1 MKQFTDAERERISR
15 AVQQAERVTKAEIVP
30 MIVPASALYRE
41 AGYRTGL
48 MLALLALAIL
58 LTIEIHWLPL
68 PWGWHA
74 GNAGWLLL
82 AVVAAYGFGQ
92 WLGRVPNVIRFVTS
106 RERMAHKVTLRAE
119 QAFYKH
125 GLHNTKGRTGILIL
139 VSLLERRVHVLADK
153 GINDRVPAGT
163 WDGLVNGIVDGI
175 RNGHAI
181 DAICA
186 AIAKCGDILAQVS
199 PAGSGANPNELPDTL
214 IQEP

>member
-1 MKQFTDAERERISR
+1 MKSFTDAEQERIR
-15 AVQQAERVTKAEIVP
+15 QAVQQAEQVTRGEIVP

-48 MLALLALAIL
+48 ILALLALAFL
-58 LTIEIHWLPL
+58 LTIEIYWL

-82 AVVAAYGFGQ
+82 AVVASYGLGQ
-92 WLGRVPNVIRFVTS
+92 WLGRIPMVIRLVTS

-125 GLHNTKGRTGILIL
+125 GLHHTKGHTGILIL
-139 VSLLERRVHVLADK
+139 VSMLERRVHVLADK
-153 GINDRVPAGT
+153 GINDHVPAGT
-163 WDGLVNGIVDGI
+163 WDGLVNGIIDGI
-175 RNGHAI
+175 RTGNAT

-186 AIAKCGDILAQVS
+186 AIAKCGALLAEVAPS
-199 PAGSGANPNELPDTL
+199 RSGDNPNELPDTL

>member
-1 MKQFTDAERERISR
+1 MKPFTDAERERIR
-15 AVQQAERVTKAEIVP
+15 QAVQQAERVTKGEIVP

-48 MLALLALAIL
+48 ILALLSLALL
-58 LTIEIHWLPL
+58 LTIEIYWL

-82 AVVAAYGFGQ
+82 AVVISYGLGQ
-92 WLGRVPNVIRFVTS
+92 WLGRVPMVVRLVTS
-106 RERMAHKVTLRAE
+106 RERMAHKVALRAE

-125 GLHNTKGRTGILIL
+125 GLHQTKGRTGVLIL
-139 VSLLERRVHVLADK
+139 VSILERRVHILADK
-153 GINDRVPAGT
+153 GINDHVPAGT
-163 WDGLVNGIVDGI
+163 WDGLVNGILDGI
-175 RNGHAI
+175 RTGQAT

-186 AIAKCGDILAQVS
+186 AIAKCGALLAQVS
-199 PAGSGANPNELPDTL
+199 PAGSGGNPNELPDAL

>member
-1 MKQFTDAERERISR
+1 MKSFTDAEQERIR
-15 AVQQAERVTKAEIVP
+15 QAVQQAEQVTRGEIVP

-48 MLALLALAIL
+48 ILALLTLALL
-58 LTIEIHWLPL
+58 LTIEIYWL

-82 AVVAAYGFGQ
+82 AVVASYGLGQ
-92 WLGRVPNVIRFVTS
+92 WLGRVPMVIRLVTS
-106 RERMAHKVTLRAE
+106 RERMAHKVALRAE

-125 GLHNTKGRTGILIL
+125 GLHHTKGHTGILIL
-139 VSLLERRVHVLADK
+139 VSMLERRVHVLADK
-153 GINDRVPAGT
+153 GINDHVPAGT
-163 WDGLVNGIVDGI
+163 WDGLVNGIIDGI
-175 RNGHAI
+175 RTGNAT

-186 AIAKCGDILAQVS
+186 AIAKCGALLAEVAPS
-199 PAGSGANPNELPDTL
+199 RSGDNPNELPDTL

>member
-1 MKQFTDAERERISR
+1 MQSFTEAEQEQIRR
-15 AVQQAERVTKAEIVP
+15 AVQEAERVTKGEIVP

-48 MLALLALAIL
+48 MLALLALALL
-58 LTIEIHWLPL
+58 LTIEIYWL

-82 AVVAAYGFGQ
+82 AVVASYGLGQ
-92 WLGRVPNVIRFVTS
+92 WLGRVPRVIRLVTS

-119 QAFYKH
+119 QAFYQH

-153 GINDRVPAGT
+153 GLNDRVPAGT
-163 WDGLVNGIVDGI
+163 WDGLVNGILDGI
-175 RNGHAI
+175 RTGQAT

-186 AIAKCGDILAQVS
+186 AIAKCGTLLAQVS
-199 PAGSGANPNELPDTL
+199 PAGSGDNPNELPDTL

>member
-1 MKQFTDAERERISR
+1 MKPFTDAERERIR
-15 AVQQAERVTKAEIVP
+15 QAVQQAERVTKGEIVP
-30 MIVPASALYRE
+30 MIVPSSALYRE

-48 MLALLALAIL
+48 MLALLALALL
-58 LTIEIHWLPL
+58 LTIEIYWL

-82 AVVAAYGFGQ
+82 AVVAAYGLGQ
-92 WLGRVPNVIRFVTS
+92 WLGRVPRVIRLVTS
-106 RERMAHKVTLRAE
+106 RERMVHKVTLRAE

-125 GLHNTKGRTGILIL
+125 GLHNTKGGTGILIL

-153 GINDRVPAGT
+153 GLNDRVPAGT
-163 WDGLVNGIVDGI
+163 WDGLVNGIIDGI
-175 RNGHAI
+175 RNGQAT

-186 AIAKCGDILAQVS
+186 AIAKCGSLLAQVS
-199 PAGSGANPNELPDTL
+199 PVGSGDNPNELPDTL

>member
-1 MKQFTDAERERISR
+1 MKPFTDAERERIR
-15 AVQQAERVTKAEIVP
+15 QAVQQAERITKGEIVP

-48 MLALLALAIL
+48 MLALLVLALL
-58 LTIEIHWLPL
+58 LTIEIYWL

-74 GNAGWLLL
+74 GNAGVLLL
-82 AVVAAYGFGQ
+82 AVVAADGLGQ
-92 WLGRVPNVIRFVTS
+92 MLGRVPWVNRLVPA

-153 GINDRVPAGT
+153 SINDRVPTGT
-163 WDGLVNGIVDGI
+163 WDGLVNGILDGI
-175 RNGHAI
+175 RTGQAT

-186 AIAKCGDILAQVS
+186 AIAKSGALLAQVS
-199 PAGSGANPNELPDTL
+199 PAGSGDNPNELPDTL

>member
-1 MKQFTDAERERISR
+1 MKPFTDAERERIR
-15 AVQQAERVTKAEIVP
+15 QAVQQAEQVTKGEIVP

-48 MLALLALAIL
+48 MLALLMLALL
-58 LTIEIHWLPL
+58 LTIEIYWL
-68 PWGWHA
+68 PWGWYA
-74 GNAGWLLL
+74 GNAGVLLL
-82 AVVAAYGFGQ
+82 AVVVAYGLGQ
-92 WLGRVPNVIRFVTS
+92 WLGRVPTVIRLVTS

-153 GINDRVPAGT
+153 SINDCVPTGT
-163 WDGLVNGIVDGI
+163 WDGLVNGILDGI
-175 RNGHAI
+175 RTGQAT

-186 AIAKCGDILAQVS
+186 AIAKSGALLAQVS
-199 PAGSGANPNELPDTL
+199 PADSGDNPNELPDTL

>member
-1 MKQFTDAERERISR
+1 MKSFTDAEQERIR
-15 AVQQAERVTKAEIVP
+15 QAVQQAEQVTKGEIVP

-48 MLALLALAIL
+48 ILALLALALL
-58 LTIEIHWLPL
+58 LTIEIYWL

-82 AVVAAYGFGQ
+82 AVVASYGLGQ
-92 WLGRVPNVIRFVTS
+92 WLGRIPMVIRIVTS
-106 RERMAHKVTLRAE
+106 RERMAHKVALRAE

-125 GLHNTKGRTGILIL
+125 GLHHTKGHTGILIF
-139 VSLLERRVHVLADK
+139 VSMLERRVHVLADK
-153 GINDRVPAGT
+153 GINDHVPAGT
-163 WDGLVNGIVDGI
+163 WDGLVNGIIDGI
-175 RNGHAI
+175 RTGNAT

-186 AIAKCGDILAQVS
+186 AIAKCGALLAEVAPS
-199 PAGSGANPNELPDTL
+199 RSGDNPNELPDTL

>member
-1 MKQFTDAERERISR
+1 MKSFTDAERERIR
-15 AVQQAERVTKAEIVP
+15 QAVQQAEQITKGEIVP

-48 MLALLALAIL
+48 ILALLALALL
-58 LTIEIHWLPL
+58 LTIEIYWL

-82 AVVAAYGFGQ
+82 AVVASYGLGQ
-92 WLGRVPNVIRFVTS
+92 WLGRIPMVIRLVTS

-125 GLHNTKGRTGILIL
+125 GLHHTKGHTGILIL
-139 VSLLERRVHVLADK
+139 VSMLERRVHVLADK
-153 GINDRVPAGT
+153 GINDHVPAGT
-163 WDGLVNGIVDGI
+163 WDGLVNGIIDGI
-175 RNGHAI
+175 RTGNAT

-186 AIAKCGDILAQVS
+186 AIAKCGALLAEVAPS
-199 PAGSGANPNELPDTL
+199 RSGDNPNELPDTL

>member
-58 LTIEIHWLPL
+58 LTIEIHWL

-175 RNGHAI
+175 RNGQAI

-186 AIAKCGDILAQVS
+186 AIAKCGYILAQVS

>member
-1 MKQFTDAERERISR
+1 MKPFTDAERERIKQ
-15 AVQQAERVTKAEIVP
+15 AVQQAERVTNGEIVP

-48 MLALLALAIL
+48 IFALLALALL
-58 LTIEIHWLPL
+58 LTIEIYWLS
-68 PWGWHA
+68 WGWHA

-82 AVVAAYGFGQ
+82 AVVVSYGLGQ
-92 WLGRVPNVIRFVTS
+92 WLGRVPVVVRLVTS

-139 VSLLERRVHVLADK
+139 VSMLERRVHVLADK
-153 GINDRVPAGT
+153 GINDHVPAGT
-163 WDGLVNGIVDGI
+163 WDGVVKGILDGI
-175 RNGHAI
+175 RAGQATE
-181 DAICA
+181 AICA
-186 AIAKCGDILAQVS
+186 AIAECGALLAQVS
-199 PAGSGANPNELPDTL
+199 PADSRDNPNELPDTL

>member
-1 MKQFTDAERERISR
+1 MKPFTDAEQERIR
-15 AVQQAERVTKAEIVP
+15 QAVQQAERVTKGEIVP

-48 MLALLALAIL
+48 MLALLVLAFL
-58 LTIEIHWLPL
+58 LTIEIYWL

-82 AVVAAYGFGQ
+82 AVVASYGLGQ
-92 WLGRVPNVIRFVTS
+92 WLGRVPRVIRLVTS
-106 RERMAHKVTLRAE
+106 RERLAHKVTLRAE

-125 GLHNTKGRTGILIL
+125 GLHNTKGHTGILIL

-163 WDGLVNGIVDGI
+163 WDGLVNGILAGI
-175 RNGHAI
+175 GTGQAT

-186 AIAKCGDILAQVS
+186 AIAKCGVLLTQVS
-199 PAGSGANPNELPDTL
+199 PAGSGDNPNELPDTL